1 VSRISV
7 GGILGYIKSKFTPT
21 LKRSER
27 IDRFW
32 KHKETGVTIEVTKY
46 EIAVGPDVQGK
57 FVRFLDRNV
66 GPQTLSMPEPDFRKM
81 YYSIGNS
88 FRS

>member
-1 VSRISV
+1 MRVSV
-7 GGILGYIKSKFTPT
+7 GGIFGFFKSKFHPT

-27 IDRFW
+27 IDKFW
-32 KHKETGVTIEVTKY
+32 KHKETGVTVEVMKY

-57 FVRFLDRNV
+57 FVRFVDRNV
-66 GPQTLSMPEPDFRKM
+66 GPQTLSMTEPEFRKM
-81 YYSIGNS
+81 YYPIGNL